1 MSIHSAHR
9 DFLEVCQSIIL
20 ISTLIY
26 IFFTIFF
33 SSFTQAEAASQLSKE
48 QRKEKYISAAK
59 NYLLV
64 AKNIDD
70 KVTRASILYLSTLAA
85 NKAELVSS
93 TSHVSIAHI
102 PTIDDSIAPIS
113 STGGRL
119 NTFSPPM
126 QPLEDMKKHAEQR
139 NHPSSSSSSGSS
151 EVVADLLVLEARL
164 NELGKQRFTIPPY
177 ISDYFCS
184 IFFNLYLVLLS
195 RSHESPPAEEKRGR
209 GTVELYSGSTS
220 ESIFR

>member
-1 MSIHSAHR
+1 LSINNFNFNFDLHL
-9 DFLEVCQSIIL
+9 FL
-20 ISTLIY
+20 
-26 IFFTIFF
+26 
-33 SSFTQAEAASQLSKE
+33 FTQAEAASELSKE

-93 TSHVSIAHI
+93 TSHVSFAHI
-102 PTIDDSIAPIS
+102 PTTDDSMAPIS

-126 QPLEDMKKHAEQR
+126 QPSEDMKKHVEQR
-139 NHPSSSSSSGSS
+139 NHPSSSSSGGGS
-151 EVVADLLVLEARL
+151 EVVADLLVLETRL
-164 NELGKQRFTIPPY
+164 NELGKRRYTIPPY
-177 ISDYFCS
+177 ISDYLCS
-184 IFFNLYLVLLS
+184 MPLYFISCFAV
-195 RSHESPPAEEKRGR
+195 
-209 GTVELYSGSTS
+209 
-220 ESIFR
+220 